1 MRSCYREGARH
12 AANLSGEHTAKMLR
26 FLAVPLRS
34 CLVSLTDSRGV
45 QHSVEVTAETLFEAA
60 ALGVALLRKHGWV
73 DQGFALGTKL
83 QVDVREPAPRHTVT
97 LSQVERWLD
106 GATCSPNE
114 RVRKDRLREL
124 LRSK

>member
-1 MRSCYREGARH
+1 MRSC
-12 AANLSGEHTAKMLR
+12 
-26 FLAVPLRS
+26 
-34 CLVSLTDSRGV
+34 CLVSFTDSRDV

-60 ALGVALLRKHGWV
+60 ALGVVMLRKDGCI
-73 DQGFALGTKL
+73 DQGLALGTKL
-83 QVDVREPAPRHTVT
+83 QVDVREPATRHTVT

-106 GATCSPNE
+106 GATSSPNE